1 MSRNST
7 KNPYEELS
15 APAPGSD
22 DTLKN
27 ILAELAIIRGKLD
40 KVDLLEG
47 KLDKL
52 QQALDKLGKENEEIR
67 NENRDLKQDL
77 CRKDKIILQLQEG
90 MNSLERHQCAWSVRI
105 HGVPLARDE
114 EEEPLLVMKK
124 IHELVFL
131 PILKGALAAKAIDY
145 IPTPEQLFETAHIL
159 PGKAGSHKPIIA
171 RFSNRNYKAICFKFR
186 RDYARRVN
194 NTGTRSK
201 GAANGG
207 RPDRLCFP
215 FHDDLPR
222 ATLNRMLELQAHKD
236 VQACWSINGNLRF
249 KLKNSETVRRV
260 NSIFE
265 PLDSLF
271 K

>member
-1 MSRNST
+1 MSRNGS
-7 KNPYEELS
+7 KNRFEELS
-15 APAPGSD
+15 APAPSSD
-22 DTLKN
+22 DTLKS
-27 ILAELAIIRGKLD
+27 ILAELAVIRGKLD

-67 NENRDLKQDL
+67 SENRDLKQDL
-77 CRKDKIILQLQEG
+77 YKKDQIILQLQEG
-90 MNSLERHQCAWSVRI
+90 MNSLERHQRAWSVRI

-114 EEEPLLVMKK
+114 EEEPYKIMKK

-145 IPTPEQLFETAHIL
+145 IPTPDQLFETAHIL

-186 RDYARRVN
+186 RDHATRIN

-222 ATLNRMLELQAHKD
+222 ATL
-236 VQACWSINGNLRF
+236 
-249 KLKNSETVRRV
+249 KNSEIVRRV
-260 NSIFE
+260 NSVFE
-265 PLDSLF
+265 PIKNLIRGQ
-271 K
+271 